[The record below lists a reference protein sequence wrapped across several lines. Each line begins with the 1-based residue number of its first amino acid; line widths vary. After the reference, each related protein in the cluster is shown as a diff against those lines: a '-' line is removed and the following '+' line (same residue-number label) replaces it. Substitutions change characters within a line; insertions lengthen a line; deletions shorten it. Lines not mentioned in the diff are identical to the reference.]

1 MCGFAGFVSR
11 SALGTDSDVIIARM
25 TDTIVH
31 RGPDDAGTW
40 VDRSAGVALGHRRL
54 SIIDLS
60 AAGHQPMPSASGR
73 YVIAYN
79 GEIYNFR
86 TLRHTLE
93 QEGLASPWR
102 GDSDT
107 EVLLV
112 AIEAW
117 GLVEALRRTSGMFA
131 FALWD
136 RKEQQLFLARDRMG
150 EKPLYYGWQGQGEG
164 RAMLFGSDLSSL
176 RQHPAFTPE
185 LDEDAVNMLF
195 RYLYI
200 PDPHSIYRGIQ
211 KLRPGTYLSVCPGSG
226 KETITTYWDTL
237 AIAAEGQKAP
247 FQGSPQEAVDQLSNL
262 LGQAVERQMVA
273 DVPLGAFLSGGIDSS
288 AIVALM
294 QSRSHRPIKTFTIG
308 FTEKAY
314 NEADHARAVANHLG
328 TDHTE
333 MIVSPADVLSVVPM
347 LSKMYTEPFADSS
360 QLPTFLV
367 SRLARQSVTVSL
379 SGDAGDELFGGYNRY
394 RYAQQYWRLI
404 NCIPTPARGWMASIL
419 QSVSPAQW
427 DRALGFILRNS
438 VRNPGEKIHKS
449 ASVLQS
455 DSIDALYRGLLSIN
469 ANANDLTARP
479 AGDDGFTNRDLVSIE
494 SLDPIERM
502 MALDAIHYLPND
514 ILAKVD
520 RASMAVSLESR
531 IPMLDPEVVRF
542 AWTLPMAMKIRD
554 GVTKWPLRQLLYRHV
569 PQKLVERPKTGF
581 GIPIGDW
588 LRGPLRDWAEDLLDP
603 RDLAADPL
611 LNARAVLELWKAH
624 LSGSKNMQHQLWPI
638 LIFRSWGKN

>member
-1 MCGFAGFVSR
+1 
-11 SALGTDSDVIIARM
+11 
-25 TDTIVH
+25 
-31 RGPDDAGTW
+31 
-40 VDRSAGVALGHRRL
+40 
-54 SIIDLS
+54 
-60 AAGHQPMPSASGR
+60 MPSASGR

-93 QEGLASPWR
+93 QEGLAPPWR

-117 GLVEALRRTSGMFA
+117 GLDEALSRASGMFA

-211 KLRPGTYLSVCPGSG
+211 KLRPGTYLSVCPRSG

-469 ANANDLTARP
+469 GNANDLTARP